1 MELGGFAIF
10 KSCIELQTLICVWLL
25 SPFDATA
32 VLVLCRAKEIL
43 FSLVTSIACDMQF
56 AQFKRNTFF
65 PCYKYIACDM
75 QFAQLK
81 RNTFSPCNKYS
92 V

>member
-1 MELGGFAIF
+1 
-10 KSCIELQTLICVWLL
+10 
-25 SPFDATA
+25 
-32 VLVLCRAKEIL
+32 
-43 FSLVTSIACDMQF
+43 MQF